1 MPLSS
6 PTRRV
11 AALGLTQIIG
21 YGTSYYCVAQLAARA
36 AAEFGWPTSRLM
48 GLFSLALLVGSVVA
62 PWAGRRMDRVGAAP
76 VMTLG
81 SALVGLAIAAMALAP
96 GPWSFSAALIALQAA
111 APLVLYDAAFTA
123 LVQAGGPAARARIVH
138 LTLIAGFASTLFWPL
153 TGWLEAWLGWR
164 GVLAL
169 YAAVNLVVAL
179 PLHALMARR
188 RSGGDEVGMAAAT
201 PATAPTAAPAPDP
214 KRAARLMALMSG
226 GFALA
231 SVVLSAV
238 LAQMVPVLEGL
249 GLGAGAVL
257 VSTLFGPAQVGVRFV
272 NMALGGKRHPLTI
285 TLLAAAALP
294 LAIAVLGLTAPA
306 LAGAV
311 VFAVLL
317 GFGSGLKSIVQGTL
331 PLALFGGV
339 GYGVRLGRMAFFR
352 QVAGA
357 VAPFVFAAMLEG
369 FGAAVALTALVAVG
383 LAAVA
388 AFVAIGRLQPSA

>member
-1 MPLSS
+1 MPLTS
-6 PTRRV
+6 PARRV

-21 YGTSYYCVAQLAARA
+21 YGTSYYCIAQLAARVA
-36 AAEFGWPTSRLM
+36 AAFDWPTSRLM
-48 GLFSLALLVGSVVA
+48 GLFSLALLIGSAVA
-62 PWAGRRMDRVGAAP
+62 PWAGRRMDRVGAAS

-81 SALVGLAIAAMALAP
+81 SVLVGLALGAMALAP
-96 GPWSFSAALIALQAA
+96 GPWSFAAALIALQVA
-111 APLVLYDAAFTA
+111 APLVLYEAAFTA
-123 LVQAGGPAARARIVH
+123 LVQAGGPSARGRIVH
-138 LTLIAGFASTLFWPL
+138 LTLIAGFASTVFWPL

-169 YAAVNLVVAL
+169 YAAANLVVAL
-179 PLHALMARR
+179 PLHALLARAPH
-188 RSGGDEVGMAAAT
+188 GGTEVEAAT
-201 PATAPTAAPAPDP
+201 TPAATAPPAPPLDP
-214 KRAARLMALMSG
+214 RRAARLMGLMSG

-249 GLGAGAVL
+249 GLGAAAVL
-257 VSTLFGPAQVGVRFV
+257 VSALFGPAQVGVRFV

-285 TLLAAAALP
+285 TLLAVTALP

-306 LAGAV
+306 VAGAV
-311 VFAVLL
+311 IFAVLL

-352 QVAGA
+352 QIAGA
-357 VAPFVFAAMLEG
+357 VAPFGFAAVLEG
-369 FGAAVALTALVAVG
+369 FGAAVALAALVAIG

-388 AFVAIGRLQPSA
+388 AFLAIGRLQPSA